1 MKNSFL
7 RRAEAIDQQV
17 FSQRNTVPP
26 LGDRLQGD
34 SGVEFKPKTG
44 QSGVGSREDSIL
56 WGIIL

>member
-26 LGDRLQGD
+26 LGDRRQGD
-34 SGVEFKPKTG
+34 SGVEFKKKTRQPG
-44 QSGVGSREDSIL
+44 ASSREDSIL
-56 WGIIL
+56 WGVML